1 MPDFGS
7 PVAAGVNVDPN
18 KGLTTLG
25 DLLGL
30 TQKQQAIQSGQLGIQ
45 QQQQAIQGT
54 GMQLQAQT
62 QANTE
67 RQALV
72 QLMQDPNSG
81 VFNDDGSPNLAVATK
96 KIMSVAPQTGADMVG
111 KLTALSTNHSQ
122 AMDASSAM
130 TDKER
135 ARVSGMAT
143 ALDAIGANP
152 TQIKAAY
159 DYAASQYSDPNLKK
173 YLQATSSTIGMMPP
187 DTPPDVVRGTLQK
200 VRAAMMPADEQQ
212 TTYAPKPGFLEPGE
226 TPKTG
231 AELNPNRLNFGAPN
245 GVNVAPQVGI
255 SGQQSMQPS
264 NVPGAPPVIVTKAP
278 TSGQI
283 VSASSAGALPSSPQ
297 GADLNQIQAQRRYLM
312 DQAQRPEN
320 QNPTTQDSIKAL
332 MQKLDQQA
340 SGGGAFEQLPPGEN
354 AQTRDALTAARG
366 QANAQA
372 AQAGNLASNNK
383 QILQIL
389 DGGTTTGSNAGYVQ
403 KVMGAI
409 GLNWSNSEA
418 DNLNQLGHYL
428 ALQAQANEKAMG
440 VHTDA
445 GAQTAGLASGTITMT
460 PAALKSAVKANDA
473 LVTGSQAFNTGLEAA
488 IQKSGS
494 IFAARQFQNDWAR
507 NFDPIVFRYANAIR
521 DGDAAEKAKIE
532 QQYGKPAAGQKMTPQ
547 WSTFVGKMQ
556 KLDQLESGQ

>member
-7 PVAAGVNVDPN
+7 PVAQNVNVDPN

-45 QQQQAIQGT
+45 QQQQQIQGT

-62 QANTE
+62 QANNE

-81 VFNDDGSPNLAVATK
+81 VFNEDGSPNLAVATK
-96 KIMSVAPQTGADMVG
+96 KIMSVAPQTGADMVS
-111 KLTALSTNHSQ
+111 KLTTLSTNHSK
-122 AMDASSAM
+122 AMDASSEM

-143 ALDAIGANP
+143 ALEAIGANP
-152 TQIKAAY
+152 TQVKAAY
-159 DYAASQYSDPNLKK
+159 DYAASQYSDPNLQR
-173 YLQATSSTIGMMPP
+173 YLQATSNTIGMMPP
-187 DTPPDVVRGTLQK
+187 DTSPEVVRGTLQK
-200 VRAAMMPADEQQ
+200 VRAAMMPAEEQQ
-212 TTYAPKPGFLEPGE
+212 TTYAPKPGFLTPGE
-226 TPKTG
+226 TPQTG
-231 AELNPNRLNFGAPN
+231 AELNPNRLNFGTPN
-245 GVNVAPQVGI
+245 GVNVAPQVGV
-255 SGQQSMQPS
+255 SAQQSTQAS
-264 NVPGAPPVIVTKAP
+264 NVPGAAPVIVTKAP
-278 TSGQI
+278 SGQI
-283 VSASSAGALPSSPQ
+283 VSATSAAGLPQSPQ
-297 GADLNQIQAQRRYLM
+297 GSDLNRIQAQRQYLLQQLQ
-312 DQAQRPEN
+312 DPAN
-320 QNPTTQDSIKAL
+320 NNPTTQASIKAL

-366 QANAQA
+366 AANAQA

-389 DGGTTTGSNAGYVQ
+389 DSGTTTGSNAGAVQ

-418 DNLNQLGHYL
+418 DNLNQLSHYL
-428 ALQAQANEKAMG
+428 ALQSQANVKAMG

-445 GAQTAGLASGTITMT
+445 GAETAGLASGTITMT

-473 LVTGSQAFNTGLEAA
+473 LVTGSQAFNTGMENA

-494 IFAARQFQNDWAR
+494 IFAARQFQNAWSQA
-507 NFDPIVFRYANAIR
+507 FDPMVFRYANAIR

-532 QQYGKPAAGQKMTPQ
+532 QQYGKPGPGQKMTPQ
-547 WSTFVGKMQ
+547 WSAFVGKMQ
-556 KLDQLESGQ
+556 ALDRLEGGQ